1 MSVRNPLPIRRGA
14 ERQRLRPPQRTASA
28 AQASEVQAFRGRSK
42 FGRGRVERRLPG
54 LRGARVA
61 LWGSVACAAAECL
74 GVACGL
80 CSGVMYA
87 GQGLCFT

>member
-14 ERQRLRPPQRTASA
+14 EAAAPTPQRTASA

-42 FGRGRVERRLPG
+42 FGRGRAERRLPG